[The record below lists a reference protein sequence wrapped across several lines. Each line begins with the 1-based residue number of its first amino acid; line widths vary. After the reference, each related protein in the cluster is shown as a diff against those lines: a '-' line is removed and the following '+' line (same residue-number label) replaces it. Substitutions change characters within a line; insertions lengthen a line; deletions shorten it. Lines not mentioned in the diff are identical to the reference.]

1 MYPRAVRSKSPTEG
15 VFWVS
20 TKWIKEPEAALACEI
35 EGRRLRREKED
46 RRELDTDGRRC
57 GDLGAGEPG

>member
-1 MYPRAVRSKSPTEG
+1 MVYPKAVRSKSPPTEG

-20 TKWIKEPEAALACEI
+20 TMWIKEPEAARWW
-35 EGRRLRREKED
+35 EGRRFRREKEE